1 MPGNRSLRLIMLV
14 LAFACGTTVANL
26 YYGQPLLAEIAMA
39 FEVSEGSAALVVT
52 LTQLG
57 YAAGLA
63 LLMPLGDLVENRA
76 LASRTLV
83 FTALA
88 LLTAAF
94 APGFGVFLAA
104 AVLIGVTSV
113 VAQILVPFAAHLA
126 PEEQRGRFVGT
137 VMTGLLLGILLA
149 RTLSSLVAGAFGWRT
164 IYFVSAALMVVVAV
178 AVRRVLPHRA
188 PSHDAGYP
196 KLMRSILTLVRE
208 EPALR
213 RRAVCQALVF
223 GAFSAFWTSV
233 AFELTG
239 RHGLTQTE
247 VGVFALVGAAGA
259 AAAPLAG
266 RLGDRGHG
274 TIGSGVALGL
284 ASAAMVGAWLG
295 AGSLIALAAAGV
307 VLDLAVQSH
316 QVLSQREIYGL
327 RADARARVNTVFM
340 TTTFIGGAVASA
352 LAGTLYDAF
361 GWAGPCLLGAALPLA
376 GLSIWAVAAK
386 RAARSVHRVAACCC
400 SGPQAD
406 DLCFTS
412 RDRSCTQKGTPG

>member
-14 LAFACGTTVANL
+14 LAFSCGTTVANL
-26 YYGQPLLAEIAMA
+26 YYGQPLLAEIAGA
-39 FEVSEGSAALVVT
+39 FGVSQGSAALVVT

-88 LLTAAF
+88 LLVAAV

-104 AVLIGVTSV
+104 SVLIGVTSV
-113 VAQILVPFAAHLA
+113 VAQILIPFAAHLA

-164 IYFVSAALMVVVAV
+164 IYFVSAALMVVVAI
-178 AVRRVLPHRA
+178 AVRRVLPHRR
-188 PSHDAGYP
+188 PDHRDGYP
-196 KLMRSILTLVRE
+196 RLMRSILTLARQ

-213 RRAVCQALVF
+213 RRAVCQALMF

-233 AFELTG
+233 AFELVG

-274 TIGSGVALGL
+274 RIGSGIALTLAAVAL
-284 ASAAMVGAWLG
+284 VVAWLG
-295 AGSLIALAAAGV
+295 AGSLVALALAGV
-307 VLDLAVQSH
+307 VLDLTVQGH

-327 RADARARVNTVFM
+327 REDARARINTVFM
-340 TTTFIGGAVASA
+340 TTIFVGGAVASA
-352 LAGTLYDAF
+352 LAGSLYDGF
-361 GWAGPCLLGAALPLA
+361 GWAGPCLFGAALPVI
-376 GLSIWAVAAK
+376 GLVIWSVSTVRARRLEAVAA
-386 RAARSVHRVAACCC
+386 
-400 SGPQAD
+400 
-406 DLCFTS
+406 
-412 RDRSCTQKGTPG
+412 